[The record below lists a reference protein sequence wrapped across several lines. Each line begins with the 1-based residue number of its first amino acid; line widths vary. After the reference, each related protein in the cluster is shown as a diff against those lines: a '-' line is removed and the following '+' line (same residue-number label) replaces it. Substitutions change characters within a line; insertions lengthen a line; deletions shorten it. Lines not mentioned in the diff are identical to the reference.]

1 MTYLDAHADDPT
13 GDLTTL
19 SSAIRKL
26 AGLLIAVDD
35 GYDSQVKAQDLLYGH
50 NYAESFG
57 GSEWHYDGRAEAGQG
72 PPSPLPAEAATLASL
87 NSAQAILD
95 ATSRELDLQRWS
107 LFAQWWNLVADPL
120 DNFVNPQAKRD
131 KYEAAITPIIARI
144 QLLTKRQS
152 DNLAFIQAT
161 TNLDQQ
167 GNQIAVVNPAPP
179 YKRTAKSPYYIR
191 KDPTV
196 CIAGMASGWPA
207 NFSNTLLCRMESE
220 LVIGP
225 STLASKAPKDLGNLQ
240 SLAAE
245 LLAEFLVRPDATGA
259 VARPG
264 WKLWSDT
271 QPWCPYVKIY
281 PPVLQPR

>member
-1 MTYLDAHADDPT
+1 LTYLDAHADDPV
-13 GDLTTL
+13 GDLSTL

-26 AGLLIAVDD
+26 AGLLIAADD
-35 GYDSQVKAQDLLYGH
+35 GYDSQVQAQDLLYGN

-57 GSEWHYDGRAEAGQG
+57 GSEWHYDGKAETGQG
-72 PPSPLPAEAATLASL
+72 PASPSTAEAATLASL

-120 DNFVNPQAKRD
+120 ENFVTPEAKRD
-131 KYEAAITPIIARI
+131 KYQAAITPIIARI
-144 QLLTKRQS
+144 QLLIKRQS
-152 DNLAFIQAT
+152 DNIAFIQST

-167 GNQIAVVNPAPP
+167 GNPIATVNPAPP
-179 YKRTAKSPYYIR
+179 YKLSAKSPYYIR

-207 NFSNTLLCRMESE
+207 TFSDTLVCRMESQ
-220 LVIGP
+220 LVSGP
-225 STLASKAPKDLGNLQ
+225 SSLATKVPKDLGSLQ
-240 SLAAE
+240 TLAGE
-245 LLAEFLVRPDATGA
+245 LLAEFLVRPDAPGA
-259 VARPG
+259 VVRPG

-271 QPWCPYVKIY
+271 QPWCPCVDPYFPI
-281 PPVLQPR
+281 LHLC

>member
-1 MTYLDAHADDPT
+1 LTYLDAHADDPV

-26 AGLLIAVDD
+26 AGLLIAADD
-35 GYDSQVKAQDLLYGH
+35 GYDSQVQAQDLLYGN
-50 NYAESFG
+50 NYAEAFG
-57 GSEWHYDGRAEAGQG
+57 GSEWHYDGKAQTGQG
-72 PPSPLPAEAATLASL
+72 PPSPSPTEAATLASL

-120 DNFVNPQAKRD
+120 ENFVNPQAKRD
-131 KYEAAITPIIARI
+131 KYQAEITPIVARI
-144 QLLTKRQS
+144 QLLEKRQS
-152 DNLAFIQAT
+152 DNVAFIQST

-167 GNQIAVVNPAPP
+167 GNQIAVVSPAPP

-207 NFSNTLLCRMESE
+207 NFSDTLLCRMESE
-220 LVIGP
+220 LVGGP
-225 STLASKAPKDLGNLQ
+225 STLASKVPKDLGSLQ
-240 SLAAE
+240 PLAAK

-271 QPWCPYVKIY
+271 QPWCPYVKFY
-281 PPVLQPR
+281 SPVLHMC